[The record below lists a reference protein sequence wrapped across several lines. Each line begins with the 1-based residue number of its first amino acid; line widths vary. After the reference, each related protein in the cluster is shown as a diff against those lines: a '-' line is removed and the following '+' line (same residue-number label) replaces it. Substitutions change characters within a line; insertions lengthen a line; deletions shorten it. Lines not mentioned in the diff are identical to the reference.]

1 MSTLDPTHD
10 RAIDLMLGSGLT
22 TLPVDNAKAVL
33 LLRATN
39 GDPIVFRTILAKRAV
54 HREWI
59 TRVQREWQIKL
70 RTISDADIE
79 RRRVLWDCSLVSS
92 DSQVRA
98 VMVGDDREHIVDI
111 DDLTE
116 LGELDYCAECGQI
129 GCAHDGR
136 DRE

>member
-79 RRRVLWDCSLVSS
+79 RRRVLWDCDYATAAAALIESVTTRERY
-92 DSQVRA
+92 VR
-98 VMVGDDREHIVDI
+98 
-111 DDLTE
+111 
-116 LGELDYCAECGQI
+116 CG
-129 GCAHDGR
+129 
-136 DRE
+136 